1 VLGLSRALRVEG
13 ADHGVRVSVLCPGV
27 IRTPILEYGGRYGRA
42 RAFMDLVAQRR
53 LWERLRPM
61 DPDRFAGKVLA
72 AVARNRAIIVVPWW
86 WRVLRLL
93 NAVLPSLGDAMALH
107 ELRRVRALMRPRP
120 PKA

>member
-1 VLGLSRALRVEG
+1 
-13 ADHGVRVSVLCPGV
+13 
-27 IRTPILEYGGRYGRA
+27 
-42 RAFMDLVAQRR
+42 MDLVAQRR

-93 NAVLPSLGDAMALH
+93 NAVLPSLGDAMAPH

>member
-1 VLGLSRALRVEG
+1 
-13 ADHGVRVSVLCPGV
+13 
-27 IRTPILEYGGRYGRA
+27 
-42 RAFMDLVAQRR
+42 
-53 LWERLRPM
+53 M

-72 AVARNRAIIVVPWW
+72 AVARNRAIIVVPSW

-93 NAVLPSLGDAMALH
+93 NAVLPSLGDAMARR